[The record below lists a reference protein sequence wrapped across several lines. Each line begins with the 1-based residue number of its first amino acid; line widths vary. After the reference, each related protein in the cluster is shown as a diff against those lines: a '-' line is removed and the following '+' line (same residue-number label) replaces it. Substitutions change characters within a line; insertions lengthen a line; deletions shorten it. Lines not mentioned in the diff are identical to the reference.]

1 MAAISR
7 GPTVGAALDSVLGAF
22 EARASSLRAL
32 LSLRGLGDDASALSS
47 LEAFELQVS
56 ALEGDLAAV
65 RDDVASQAQMLKEAA
80 VLTQRAERTKAELLH
95 MQTNISHLLL
105 PGDVAGAKGGGS
117 ASNRAPL
124 SQIGDNAALSL
135 DDQPPPPPPPPSQ
148 SMPRGARPLPT
159 PLALVTDAE
168 LASAPSYM
176 KSRLDVPKVNA
187 ALNEVNT
194 VLAAKYR
201 LLCLPMSSVRQLP
214 EADRKR
220 HAAFKAAEGAEGKNL
235 YFFSEEELKS
245 MQTIKPG
252 ADGKNMLAVLR
263 HVGRLK
269 ETKIEGQRCW
279 QIR

>member
-1 MAAISR
+1 MS
-7 GPTVGAALDSVLGAF
+7 TVGAALDSVLGAF
-22 EARASSLRAL
+22 EGRAQTLRAL
-32 LSLRGLGDDASALSS
+32 LSLRGLGADASALNS
-47 LEAFELQVS
+47 LEAVELQVS

-65 RDDVASQAQMLKEAA
+65 RDDVVATSSMLKEAA
-80 VLTQRAERTKAELLH
+80 LLTQRAERSKAALLH
-95 MQTNISHLLL
+95 MQTQTNTSRLLL
-105 PGDVAGAKGGGS
+105 PGDVAGAKGGGG
-117 ASNRAPL
+117 SNRAPL

-135 DDQPPPPPPPPSQ
+135 DDQPPPPPPPMSAPAQ
-148 SMPRGARPLPT
+148 SMPRGARPLPP

-201 LLCLPMSSVRQLP
+201 LLCLPMSSVRQLS
-214 EADRKR
+214 ETDRRR
-220 HAAFKAAEGAEGKNL
+220 HAALKAAEGTEGKGL
-235 YFFSEEELKS
+235 YFFSEEELKA

-252 ADGKNMLAVLR
+252 ADGKNLLAVLR